1 MIILPEND
9 IQHAQH
15 FADLNTPVI
24 YKNDS
29 LFYFVQASAFV
40 YCLAF
45 HWHIHNPPS
54 LQAKSVPL
62 CILSH
67 GR

>member
-24 YKNDS
+24 YKDDI
-29 LFYFVQASAFV
+29 LFYFIQASAFV

-45 HWHIHNPPS
+45 HWHI
-54 LQAKSVPL
+54 L
-62 CILSH
+62 I
-67 GR
+67 